1 MTLTQKVAEQITTLG
16 SQAVEDR
23 VVEILVEEEMGK
35 RTQVVINAVN
45 SINKQKKELNKINR
59 NDVITYVDGK
69 EVTAMSKQRYDEIKK
84 AVEKLEKTEN
94 LLAKAL
100 ESNNTDDYG
109 KLEQHVNNIGQDK
122 SQG

>member
-1 MTLTQKVAEQITTLG
+1 MTLG

-23 VVEILVEEEMGK
+23 VVEVLVEEEMGK
-35 RTQVVINAVN
+35 RTQVVVNAVN

-59 NDVITYVDGK
+59 NDVLTYVDGK
-69 EVTAMSKQRYDEIKK
+69 EVTAMSKQRYDDIKK
-84 AVEKLEKTEN
+84 ATEKLEKTES

-100 ESNNTDDYG
+100 ENNNADDYG